1 MPRSAQ
7 TRRSVSVRVLNAYVR
22 RARAYGLDAT
32 QQLAALR
39 VDRATLESPDAR
51 VPLATFDAIAVWA
64 MQSSRDPQFGLRV
77 VEDVALQSDDWAM
90 YLLTRSP
97 NLGRALEA
105 LVRYSRLSGDGVE
118 LKLSHNDVAPA
129 LRGGANG
136 PVTSLSIE
144 VVDAVQRPQ
153 RAVRCTLQAWSALLA
168 RVGRVLIKPATP
180 PLSVELP
187 YDDRD
192 AAGEYQRVYGVVPQF
207 GAAQARVSWSAE
219 VLSRPAIAA
228 DAALHKLLERHA
240 QAILHELPDVGDLL
254 GQLRGAIIE
263 LVSDGEVT
271 LERVAKRLRTSP
283 RTLQRRL
290 HGDACQFRDVVED
303 VRKALALQ
311 YLREA
316 TLSVDQTAYLLGF
329 STSSAFGRA
338 FRRWHGCSPG
348 QHRSALTDGTIAH

>member
-1 MPRSAQ
+1 MARITIALVPRSAQ
-7 TRRSVSVRVLNAYVR
+7 TRRSVSIRVLNAYVR

-32 QQLAALR
+32 QQLTALR
-39 VDRATLESPDAR
+39 VDPAALNSPDAR

-64 MQSSRDPQFGLRV
+64 MQASRDPQFGLRV
-77 VEDVALQSDDWAM
+77 VEDVSLQSDDWAM

-105 LVRYSRLSGDGVE
+105 IVRFSRLTGDGVE
-118 LKLSHNDVAPA
+118 L
-129 LRGGANG
+129 RFTNG
-136 PVTSLSIE
+136 PTASLAIE
-144 VVDAVQRPQ
+144 VVDAAQRPQ
-153 RAVRCTLQAWSALLA
+153 RAVRCTLQAWCALLA
-168 RVGRVLIKPATP
+168 RVGRVLIRPSSP
-180 PLSVELP
+180 PLAVELP
-187 YDDRD
+187 FDDRE
-192 AAGEYQRVYGVVPQF
+192 AVGEYQRVFGVVPQF

-219 VLSRPAIAA
+219 ALTRPAVAG

-240 QAILHELPDVGDLL
+240 QNIVQDLPDVDDLL
-254 GQLRGAIIE
+254 AQVRGAIVE

-290 HGDACQFRDVVED
+290 HRDDRQFRDVVED
-303 VRKALALQ
+303 VRKMLALQ
-311 YLREA
+311 YLRES

-348 QHRSALTDGTIAH
+348 QHRAAQSESSLAL

>member
-1 MPRSAQ
+1 VVPRSAQ
-7 TRRSVSVRVLNAYVR
+7 TRRSVSIRVLNAYVR

-32 QQLAALR
+32 QQLTALR
-39 VDRATLESPDAR
+39 VEPAALENPDAR

-64 MQSSRDPQFGLRV
+64 MQASRDPQFGLRV
-77 VEDVALQSDDWAM
+77 VEDVSLQSDDWAM

-105 LVRYSRLSGDGVE
+105 MVRYSRLTGDGVE
-118 LKLSHNDVAPA
+118 LRLSTA
-129 LRGGANG
+129 G
-136 PVTSLSIE
+136 PTASLVVE
-144 VVDAVQRPQ
+144 VVDAAQRPQ
-153 RAVRCTLQAWSALLA
+153 RAVRCTLQAWCALLA
-168 RVGRVLIKPATP
+168 RVGRTLIRPASP

-192 AAGEYQRVYGVVPQF
+192 AVGEYQRVFGVAPQF

-219 VLSRPAIAA
+219 ALARPAIAG

-240 QAILHELPDVGDLL
+240 QNIVQDLPDVDDLL
-254 GQLRGAIIE
+254 GQVRGAIVE

-290 HGDACQFRDVVED
+290 HRDERQFRDVVED

-311 YLREA
+311 YLRES

-348 QHRSALTDGTIAH
+348 QHRAAQNGGGALAL